1 MKNSDKRI
9 WLLAEALE
17 QFLAGMRREA
27 IKEEEYEEAAATS
40 ICEAIATVI
49 KHLVEKEGE
58 GK

>member
-1 MKNSDKRI
+1 M
-9 WLLAEALE
+9 LAEALE